1 MRRAHRPH
9 VDLPD
14 VFLGREA
21 LEQKVLTVDQ
31 LRGPLVRR
39 VLQGVYRPAW
49 VPLTHELACH
59 AVQLVLPSGA
69 AVTGRSQAT
78 LLGVP
83 LADANDPVEVA
94 CHESACLPQRK
105 GVVVRQQRAALE
117 LGPPVR
123 GVTVTD
129 VHRMAFNLAAR
140 HPLPQAV
147 AHLDAVGRAG
157 LVDNEALA
165 AWLAER
171 GDNNVVHV
179 RTATQLMD
187 SRAESIPESV
197 SRVILVRAGFE
208 VVPQFVVKHAGR
220 SIARVDLALEEW
232 KIAIEYDGA
241 WHALREQLVKDRARV
256 NALTAAGWLVVH
268 VTSDMLAHPERLV
281 AAVHAAI
288 AQRGRGRTSTKTRG

>member
-1 MRRAHRPH
+1 MRRTPRPK

-14 VFLGREA
+14 VFLGRHA
-21 LEQKVLTVDQ
+21 VEQEVLTPEQ

-49 VPLTHELACH
+49 VPVSHELACR
-59 AVQLVLPSGA
+59 AVQLVLPPGA

-83 LADANDPVEVA
+83 LAGDSDPVEVA
-94 CHESACLPQRK
+94 CHESARLPQRK
-105 GVVVRQQRAALE
+105 GVVVRQQRAPLE
-117 LGPPVR
+117 LGQPVR

-140 HPLPQAV
+140 QPLPRAV
-147 AHLDAVGRAG
+147 AHLDAVARAG
-157 LVDNEALA
+157 LVDAVSLA
-165 AWLAER
+165 SWLEGR
-171 GDNNVVHV
+171 HDNNVVHV
-179 RTATQLMD
+179 RESAQLMD
-187 SRAESIPESV
+187 PRAESIPESI
-197 SRVILVRAGFE
+197 SRVILVRAGFD
-208 VVPQFVVKHAGR
+208 VVPQRIITVDGH

-241 WHALREQLVKDRARV
+241 WHALREQLAKDRARV

-268 VTSDMLAHPERLV
+268 VTADMLAHPERLV
-281 AAVHAAI
+281 AAVRAAI
-288 AQRGRGRTSTKTRG
+288 AQRRA